1 LTTTDPTAETAEPE
15 FDPFSD
21 VFFNDPYP
29 TYRRLRDEA
38 PVYYNDTYGFYAL
51 SRHEDVS
58 NAYKNY
64 EVFSSSKGV
73 DLASILGK
81 MTPHPDLPMPKLII
95 MLDPPEHNTMRVLV
109 SRVFTPRAIGK
120 LEPMV
125 REVITGFLDRADP
138 KKFDMVQ
145 DFSAL
150 FPVEI
155 ITRMLGVPEEH
166 RQNIRIWL
174 DKSLHREPGQLGVSE
189 EGLAAGMEAG
199 LVYYNLIQERRAQP
213 QDDMISRLIEAEVVR
228 EDGTKSTLDDV
239 EIAGFASLLG
249 GAGAE
254 TVTKLVG
261 NAAVLFADHPDQWQ
275 QILDDPGKIPLA
287 VEEILRY
294 HPPAQYVGRYTL
306 QDITLHGVTIPKDSP
321 VLLING
327 SASRDERVYDD
338 PDRFDINREQ
348 GQNIGF
354 GYGIHSCL
362 GAALARM
369 ESRIALELMRER
381 MPRFEVDRSGLQRV
395 NMTNVAGFSHVP
407 VTVLDR
413 EETS

>member
-1 LTTTDPTAETAEPE
+1 VTTTAAGALE

-38 PVYYNDTYGFYAL
+38 PVYHNEKYGFYAL
-51 SRHEDVS
+51 SRHQDVS
-58 NAYKNY
+58 EAYKSH
-64 EVFSSSKGV
+64 EVFSSSRGV
-73 DLASILGK
+73 DLSMI
-81 MTPHPDLPMPKLII
+81 TSDEPVPPLII
-95 MLDPPEHNTMRVLV
+95 MKDPPEHNRMRVLV
-109 SRVFTPRAIGK
+109 SRVFTPRAVQA

-125 REVITGFLDRADP
+125 REVITGF
-138 KKFDMVQ
+138 FDAALAQDGKHFDVVH

-174 DKSLHREPGQLGVSE
+174 DKSLHREPGQIGISE
-189 EGLAAGMEAG
+189 DGMAAAIESGI
-199 LVYYNLIQERRAQP
+199 VYYNLIVEKRKNP
-213 QDDMISRLIEAEVVR
+213 GDDMISRLIAAEIQR
-228 EDGTKSTLDDV
+228 EDGTTTQLDDV

-254 TVTKLVG
+254 TVTKLIG
-261 NAAVLFADHPDQWQ
+261 NAAVLFADNPDQWQ
-275 QILDDPGKIPLA
+275 MVLDDPANIPAA
-287 VEEILRY
+287 VEEILRF

-306 QDITLHGVTIPKDSP
+306 SDVELHGSTIPASSP

-327 SASRDERVYDD
+327 SASRDERAYDE
-338 PDRFDINREQ
+338 PDRFDITRDQ

-381 MPRFEVDRSGLQRV
+381 MPRFEIDRDGLRRV

-407 VTVLDR
+407 VTL
-413 EETS
+413 SS

>member
-1 LTTTDPTAETAEPE
+1 MTTTDAQTGAPGTTGEPE

-29 TYRRLRDEA
+29 TYKRLRDEA
-38 PVYYNDTYGFYAL
+38 PVYYNETYGFYAI

-58 NAYKNY
+58 EAYKNH
-64 EVFSSSKGV
+64 ETFSSSHGV
-73 DLASILGK
+73 DLATMTSDEPIHPIL
-81 MTPHPDLPMPKLII
+81 I
-95 MLDPPEHNTMRVLV
+95 MMDPPEHNRMRVLV
-109 SRVFTPRAIGK
+109 SRVFTPRAVGA

-125 REVITGFLDRADP
+125 REVITHFLDQADRTR
-138 KKFDMVQ
+138 FDVVH

-155 ITRMLGVPEEH
+155 ITRMLGVPPES
-166 RQNIRIWL
+166 RQDVRLWL
-174 DKSLHREPGQLGVSE
+174 DRTLTREPGQIGMSE
-189 EGLAAGMEAG
+189 DGLAAAMESG
-199 LVYYNLIQERRAQP
+199 LMYYNLIVSKRETP
-213 QDDMISRLIEAEVVR
+213 GDDMISKLIAAELTNP
-228 EDGTKSTLDDV
+228 DGTVTRLDDV
-239 EIAGFASLLG
+239 EIAGFAALLG

-254 TVTKLVG
+254 TVTKLIG
-261 NAAVLFADHPDQWQ
+261 HAAVLFADNPEQWQ
-275 QILDDPGKIPLA
+275 KVLDDPAQIPAA

-294 HPPAQYVGRYTL
+294 HPPAQYVGRWTL
-306 QDITLHGVTIPKDSP
+306 KDVTLHGVTIPKDSP

-327 SASRDERVYDD
+327 SASRDERAYDE
-338 PDRFDINREQ
+338 PDRFDITRDQ

-381 MPRFEVDRSGLQRV
+381 MPRFEVDRDGLRRV

-407 VTVLDR
+407 VTLA
-413 EETS
+413 

>member
-1 LTTTDPTAETAEPE
+1 MTTTDAQTGAAGTTGGPE

-29 TYRRLRDEA
+29 TYKRLRDEA
-38 PVYYNDTYGFYAL
+38 PVYYSEKYGFYAL

-58 NAYKNY
+58 EAYKNH
-64 EVFSSSKGV
+64 ETFSSSHGV
-73 DLASILGK
+73 DLATMTSDEPIHPIL
-81 MTPHPDLPMPKLII
+81 I
-95 MLDPPEHNTMRVLV
+95 MMDPPEHNRMRVLV

-120 LEPMV
+120 QEPMV
-125 REVITGFLDRADP
+125 REVITHFLDQADRTR
-138 KKFDMVQ
+138 FDVVH

-155 ITRMLGVPEEH
+155 ITRMLGVPPES
-166 RQNIRIWL
+166 RQDVRLWL
-174 DKSLHREPGQLGVSE
+174 DRTLTREPGQIGMSE
-189 EGLAAGMEAG
+189 DGLAAAMESG
-199 LVYYNLIQERRAQP
+199 LMYYNLIVSKRETP
-213 QDDMISRLIEAEVVR
+213 GDDMISKLIAAELTNP
-228 EDGTKSTLDDV
+228 DGSITRLDDV
-239 EIAGFASLLG
+239 EIAGFAALLG

-254 TVTKLVG
+254 TVTKLIG
-261 NAAVLFADHPDQWQ
+261 NAAVLFADNPDQWQ
-275 QILDDPGKIPLA
+275 KVLDDPAQIPSA

-294 HPPAQYVGRYTL
+294 HPPAQYVGRWTL
-306 QDITLHGVTIPKDSP
+306 KDVTLHGVTIPKDSP
-321 VLLING
+321 VLLVNG
-327 SASRDERVYDD
+327 SASRDERAYDE
-338 PDRFDINREQ
+338 PNRFDISREQ

-381 MPRFEVDRSGLQRV
+381 MPRFEVDRDGLRRV

-407 VTVLDR
+407 VTILP
-413 EETS
+413 

>member
-1 LTTTDPTAETAEPE
+1 MTTTDGATADATAGTAAPE

-29 TYRRLRDEA
+29 TYRRLRDDA
-38 PVYYNDTYGFYAL
+38 PVYYNERYGFYAL
-51 SRHEDVS
+51 TRHEDVS
-58 NAYKNY
+58 NAYKTH
-64 EVFSSSKGV
+64 EVFSSTRGV
-73 DLASILGK
+73 DLSM
-81 MTPHPDLPMPKLII
+81 MTSDDPVPPIII
-95 MLDPPEHNTMRVLV
+95 MMDPPDHNRMRVLV
-109 SRVFTPRAIGK
+109 SRVFTPRAVQA

-125 REVITGFLDRADP
+125 REVITDFLDKALEKDGTH
-138 KKFDMVQ
+138 FDVVH

-174 DKSLHREPGQLGVSE
+174 DKSLHREPGQIGTSE
-189 EGLAAGMEAG
+189 EGMAAAIESG
-199 LVYYNLIQERRAQP
+199 LLYYNLIVEKRNNP
-213 QDDMISRLIEAEVVR
+213 GDDMISRLIAAEIQR
-228 EDGTKSTLDDV
+228 EDGTTTQLDDV

-254 TVTKLVG
+254 TVTKLIG
-261 NAAVLFADHPDQWQ
+261 NAAVLFAENPDQWQ
-275 QILDDPGKIPLA
+275 MVLDDPANIAPA
-287 VEEILRY
+287 VEEILRI

-306 QDITLHGVTIPKDSP
+306 ADYELHGTTIPANSP

-338 PDRFDINREQ
+338 PDRFDITREQ

-369 ESRIALELMRER
+369 ESRIAIELLRER
-381 MPRFEVDRSGLQRV
+381 MPRFTIDRTGLRRV

-407 VTVLDR
+407 VTI
-413 EETS
+413 ES

>member
-1 LTTTDPTAETAEPE
+1 VTTTDTAADTPVDQGPPE

-29 TYRRLRDEA
+29 TYKRLRDEA
-38 PVYYNDTYGFYAL
+38 PVYCNATYGFYAL
-51 SRHEDVS
+51 TRHEDVAE
-58 NAYKNY
+58 AYKHH
-64 EVFSSSKGV
+64 EVFSSSRGV
-73 DLASILGK
+73 DLSMIKGDD
-81 MTPHPDLPMPKLII
+81 PIPPLII
-95 MLDPPEHNTMRVLV
+95 MMDPPDHNRMRVLV
-109 SRVFTPRAIGK
+109 SRVFTPRSIGAM
-120 LEPMV
+120 EPMV
-125 REVITGFLDRADP
+125 REVVTGFLDQADS
-138 KKFDMVQ
+138 KQFDVVA

-174 DKSLHREPGQLGVSE
+174 DKSLHREPGQIGISE
-189 EGLAAGMEAG
+189 AGMAAAIESG
-199 LVYYNLIQERRAQP
+199 IVYYNLILKKRQTP
-213 QDDMISRLIEAEVVR
+213 GDDMISRLIAAEIPR
-228 EDGTKSTLDDV
+228 DDGTTTSLDDV

-254 TVTKLVG
+254 TVTKLIG
-261 NAAVLFADHPDQWQ
+261 NAAVLFADNPDEWQ
-275 QILDDPGKIPLA
+275 KVLDDPGKIPGA

-306 QDITLHGVTIPKDSP
+306 QDITLHGVTIPAGSA
-321 VLLING
+321 VLLMNG
-327 SASRDERVYDD
+327 SASRDERAYDE
-338 PDRFDINREQ
+338 PNRFDIDREQ

-354 GYGIHSCL
+354 GYGVHSCL

-369 ESRIALELMRER
+369 ESRIAIELMRDR
-381 MPRFEVDRSGLQRV
+381 MPQYEVDRAGLRRV

-407 VTVLDR
+407 VNVL
-413 EETS
+413 